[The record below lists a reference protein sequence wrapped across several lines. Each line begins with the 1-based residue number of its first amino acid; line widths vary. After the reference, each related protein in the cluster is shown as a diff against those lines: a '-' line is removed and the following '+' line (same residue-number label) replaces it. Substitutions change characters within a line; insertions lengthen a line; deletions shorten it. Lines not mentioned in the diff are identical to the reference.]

1 MTKLIRPLAS
11 FVVLLMVAGG
21 IGAVTV
27 GDRADDTYRITAYF
41 EKAIGLFPNSDVD
54 ILGVPVGKVA
64 EIEPDGPSVR
74 VEMEI
79 DSDYKVPADAFA
91 QIVPIS
97 VISDR
102 YIQLEPVY
110 QSGPV
115 LEDGAVLDVDRTQ
128 IPAELDD
135 VFKQLKKLL
144 DAIEPGREG
153 EPGALGNLVVQ
164 LNRTLKDR
172 EEDLRGTIVNAA
184 ELTGTLSETQNDIS
198 KLLINLDDVLGTLS
212 TRAGSLGTLN
222 RNFAQVMLALAQSR
236 ADLEGTVR
244 NLGGL
249 THEVGDLV
257 RDHRKRLG
265 RDLELATRITDVVL
279 ENRASVEE
287 SLGWLPIVA
296 AGLAEAYNSPPQ
308 DSIDVRDNIKGKLSC
323 EIVDMIPPGPARDA
337 FDEFCRSLTQEPP
350 DDPDQSARSVDGM
363 QTLEQ
368 TLNCD
373 EGVKR
378 VRRQVR
384 RLIKIDL
391 PNEVAE
397 ELTRQLTKHVRKLK
411 EKCEEL
417 SKRVMKRLVK
427 RLSDSDVLPSLQDQ
441 LREDLQRIRGVS
453 SVAGS
458 EVIVPPTR
466 PSSLG
471 DRIGSWWSGFIGFL
485 GWSS

>member
-1 MTKLIRPLAS
+1 MTKLIRPLS
-11 FVVLLMVAGG
+11 TLVVSLLLAGG
-21 IGAVTV
+21 MSTFTV
-27 GDRADDTYRITAYF
+27 RDRSDDTYRITAYF

-54 ILGVPVGKVA
+54 ILGVPVGKVT

-79 DSDYKVPADAFA
+79 ASEYKVPADAFA

-110 QSGPV
+110 RGGPV

-144 DAIEPGREG
+144 DAIEPGRDG
-153 EPGALGNLVVQ
+153 EPGALGDLVVQ
-164 LNRTLKDR
+164 LNRTLEDR

-184 ELTGTLSETQNDIS
+184 QLTGTLSETQRDIS
-198 KLLINLDDVLGTLS
+198 NLLINLDDVLGKLS

-249 THEVGDLV
+249 TQEVGDLV
-257 RDHRKRLG
+257 RDHRRRLG
-265 RDLELATRITDVVL
+265 RDLELASRITDVVL

-296 AGLAEAYNSPPQ
+296 TGLRNAYNSPPQ
-308 DSIDVRDNIKGKLSC
+308 DAVDVRDNVKAKLTC

-350 DDPDQSARSVDGM
+350 DDRTEFQSEVDGAR
-363 QTLEQ
+363 TLEE

-378 VRRQVR
+378 VRRQIR

-391 PNEVAE
+391 PNEIAE

-417 SKRVMKRLVK
+417 SKRVVRRLFK
-427 RLSDSDVLPSLQDQ
+427 RLSDSDLLPSLQEQ
-441 LREDLQRIRGVS
+441 LREDLRRIRGVP
-453 SVAGS
+453 SVAGGQ
-458 EVIVPPTR
+458 VIVPPTQ
-466 PSSLG
+466 PPSLG
-471 DRIGSWWSGFIGFL
+471 ARIGSWWSGFLGFL